1 VAQRLLPDGT
11 PQRRLARFTVD
22 AARAT
27 RGHLDLLRHEFYRSG
42 VREPRASSYPRWLAA
57 HKPTRSSLAAQRA
70 VSDEAIEPIAV
81 ECFVLHRDEGD
92 VDRTLRSLRDQS
104 WAHWTAIVVGND
116 STSTVSALDDAR
128 INVLPISGD
137 AAVAELNSL
146 LATEPRRDFV
156 VFVEAGDVLSP
167 DAFFEIAHLARQN
180 PLLDVIYWDDDLLDR
195 WGRHHD
201 PRFRPAWSPDM
212 LLGADYIGTSF
223 AIRHRR
229 FLATAGGGLRAELGD
244 AAWWDLLLRADLDH
258 TRVGRV
264 PRVLAH
270 LGRRPEVPAA
280 TGVTV
285 VREHLARLGASAEV
299 TASRGVVRVEWQP
312 ESFPAV
318 TIVIPTRHNRAQIE
332 GCLRTLATT
341 DYPTFEVVIVDNGE
355 RTAANEQWYVENFP
369 DLALRVEWWAQ
380 PFNYSAVN
388 NTGAAAASGEV
399 LVFLN
404 DDTEILDAGWLR
416 EMVGWAVQPGIGL
429 VGAQLVDGDGRI
441 QHAGVILGLTGFA
454 DHVFQGMLPDSQT
467 MFGWTSWYRN
477 VLAVTGACLAVR
489 RSVFEQLD
497 GFDERFELM
506 GSDVV
511 LGLDAVNAGMRNV
524 CTPFAGVR
532 HLEASTRGT
541 DIPNADFF
549 ASYWRYQ
556 QWAIG
561 GDPYFSP
568 NLSIASREP
577 ALRSRFEPTSAERMS
592 APLGRALRVFRMS
605 SNTDEGKMLAEMFSV
620 TDADARAVKGL
631 HVVNR
636 EPFEVK
642 SINWFLPDIDS
653 PFYGGVNTAFRLA
666 DHLARTHGVQNRF
679 VFWAEE
685 NRPFFRSALNAAFPA
700 LADSELAFHDSSR
713 AAVERVPAADVDIA
727 TLWATAYSVAQHEGA
742 RRKFYMIQDFEPMF
756 YPAGTSYALA
766 EESYRLNLYGL
777 CNTEH
782 MRGLYETRYGG
793 NGMSFQPAID
803 PAVFHAEGR
812 RFERTLDQVA
822 TVFVYARPGHFR
834 NCWELASLALEG
846 LKDRLGDR
854 VRIVTAGSW
863 ARPDDLGS
871 GIDHLGLLD
880 YRATGDLYRTC
891 DVGVALTVSE
901 HPSYLP
907 LELMACGV
915 PVVAFDNPAGHWLLR
930 DENAVLARQT
940 VDGLR
945 MAIERVVLDPE
956 LGRTLARQ
964 GLSDIAERYS
974 SWEKSLSGVFEYLC
988 NPEQV

>member
-1 VAQRLLPDGT
+1 MSA
-11 PQRRLARFTVD
+11 
-22 AARAT
+22 
-27 RGHLDLLRHEFYRSG
+27 
-42 VREPRASSYPRWLAA
+42 
-57 HKPTRSSLAAQRA
+57 PT
-70 VSDEAIEPIAV
+70 
-81 ECFVLHRDEGD
+81 
-92 VDRTLRSLRDQS
+92 
-104 WAHWTAIVVGND
+104 
-116 STSTVSALDDAR
+116 
-128 INVLPISGD
+128 
-137 AAVAELNSL
+137 
-146 LATEPRRDFV
+146 
-156 VFVEAGDVLSP
+156 
-167 DAFFEIAHLARQN
+167 
-180 PLLDVIYWDDDLLDR
+180 
-195 WGRHHD
+195 
-201 PRFRPAWSPDM
+201 
-212 LLGADYIGTSF
+212 
-223 AIRHRR
+223 
-229 FLATAGGGLRAELGD
+229 
-244 AAWWDLLLRADLDH
+244 
-258 TRVGRV
+258 
-264 PRVLAH
+264 
-270 LGRRPEVPAA
+270 
-280 TGVTV
+280 
-285 VREHLARLGASAEV
+285 
-299 TASRGVVRVEWQP
+299 
-312 ESFPAV
+312 
-318 TIVIPTRHNRAQIE
+318 
-332 GCLRTLATT
+332 
-341 DYPTFEVVIVDNGE
+341 
-355 RTAANEQWYVENFP
+355 ANEQWYVDNFP
-369 DLALRVEWWAQ
+369 DLAPRVEWWAQ

-388 NTGAAAASGEV
+388 NAGAAAATGEV

-404 DDTEILDAGWLR
+404 DDTEILDVGWLR
-416 EMVGWAVQPGIGL
+416 EMVGWAVQPGIGV

-454 DHVFQGMLPDSQT
+454 DHVFQGMRPDSRS
-467 MFGWTSWYRN
+467 MFGSTSWYRN

-489 RSVFEQLD
+489 RSVFEQLG

-541 DIPNADFF
+541 KIPRADFF

-592 APLGRALRVFRMS
+592 EPLGHALRVFRMS

-631 HVVNR
+631 HAANR
-636 EPFEVK
+636 EPFAVK

-756 YPAGTSYALA
+756 YPAGTSYTLA

-782 MRGLYETRYGG
+782 IRGLYEARYGG

-803 PAVFHAEGR
+803 PTVFHAEGR
-812 RFERTLDQVA
+812 SFERTLDQVA

-930 DENAVLARQT
+930 DENALLARQT

-945 MAIERVVLDPE
+945 TAIERVVLDPE
-956 LGRTLARQ
+956 LGRKLARQ
-964 GLSDIAERYS
+964 GLSDISERYS